1 MQFTLRKEKM
11 ELVKVDETVVSLP
24 LDLVWFAHS
33 PVDGAEDGHDDAAA
47 KYHQP
52 TRQQEVRDGY
62 EDHAPWNIEYQTHTL
77 ICWMGLLRICL
88 PILPDVRPN
97 EDL

>member
-52 TRQQEVRDGY
+52 TRQQEVCDGY
-62 EDHAPWNIEYQTHTL
+62 EDHAPWNID
-77 ICWMGLLRICL
+77 CL
-88 PILPDVRPN
+88 
-97 EDL
+97 